1 MLRNGNY
8 SRAKYY
14 YRTNDG
20 REFSISEN
28 DWQFINVE
36 NSISANDWQ
45 FINVENSISGNLI
58 QSPFTVSRL
67 KKLSQTANLHPKY
80 NWLFHP
86 STLEGTNGDH
96 VLITEQVR
104 PPETIITEENLETK
118 KLEVFRAWSSNGKV
132 EKLEL
137 ELVNRHEGLKLPKSA
152 HCKVF
157 IKYPNSK
164 QCLTEEYFVIQT
176 HPQDVVVS
184 FQASQKNLE
193 HYQKIMFEIV
203 DSIELMI

>member
-1 MLRNGNY
+1 MRKITVMQIIRRILNSFNIRAMSRNGNY

-28 DWQFINVE
+28 DWQFINIE
-36 NSISANDWQ
+36 NSIPR
-45 FINVENSISGNLI
+45 NLI

-67 KKLSQTANLHPKY
+67 KKLSQTANLHPEY

-104 PPETIITEENLETK
+104 PPETITEENL
-118 KLEVFRAWSSNGKV
+118 
-132 EKLEL
+132 
-137 ELVNRHEGLKLPKSA
+137 
-152 HCKVF
+152 
-157 IKYPNSK
+157 K
-164 QCLTEEYFVIQT
+164 QR
-176 HPQDVVVS
+176 
-184 FQASQKNLE
+184 N
-193 HYQKIMFEIV
+193 
-203 DSIELMI
+203 